1 MSFLVVNNNGLEN
14 TSYISSY
21 DNVLLSKFRKVL
33 TIGNITSCKVVLHVS
48 LTFSV
53 IDETSHGGFFD

>member
-21 DNVLLSKFRKVL
+21 DVLLSKFRKVL
-33 TIGNITSCKVVLHVS
+33 TVGNITSCKVFVHVS

-53 IDETSHGGFFD
+53 IDETSHGGCFD

>member
-21 DNVLLSKFRKVL
+21 DVLLSKFRKVL
-33 TIGNITSCKVVLHVS
+33 TVGNITSCKVFVHVS

>member
-33 TIGNITSCKVVLHVS
+33 TVGNITSCKVFVHVS

-53 IDETSHGGFFD
+53 IDETIHGGCFD